1 MAKKKPTG
9 INGSGFSKADWETLE
24 ALAEQ
29 HPVVWSALHIIK
41 TIFSRAHIE
50 SYQTIN
56 DTLGFLNDS
65 LKEIAA
71 LPKEERPKLLDNN
84 KEKEFDAILKVV
96 QSIPKINADLIS
108 MRNDLFS
115 EDDET
120 GLSNESL
127 SDTWAN
133 DKRKGSK

>member
-1 MAKKKPTG
+1 M
-9 INGSGFSKADWETLE
+9 
-24 ALAEQ
+24 
-29 HPVVWSALHIIK
+29 HIIK

-65 LKEIAA
+65 LKEIAT
-71 LPKEERPKLLDNN
+71 LPKDERPKLLDNN

-96 QSIPKINADLIS
+96 QSIPKINADLIN
-108 MRNDLFS
+108 MRNELFS

>member
-9 INGSGFSKADWETLE
+9 INGSGFSKEDWETLE

-56 DTLGFLNDS
+56 ETLGFLNDS
-65 LKEIAA
+65 LKEIAT

-96 QSIPKINADLIS
+96 QSIPKINADLIN
-108 MRNDLFS
+108 MRNELFS

>member
-9 INGSGFSKADWETLE
+9 VNGSGFTLE
-24 ALAEQ
+24 DWTRLGELAEE
-29 HPVVWSALHIIK
+29 HPVVWSAMQVIK
-41 TIFSRAHIE
+41 TVFSRAHIE
-50 SYQTIN
+50 SYETIN
-56 DTLGFLNDS
+56 ETLGFLNDS
-65 LKEIAA
+65 LKEISQ
-71 LPKEERPKLLDNN
+71 LPKAERPKLLDNN

-96 QSIPKINADLIS
+96 QSIPKINADLIN

-120 GLSNESL
+120 GLNNDSL

-133 DKRKGSK
+133 DKRKESK